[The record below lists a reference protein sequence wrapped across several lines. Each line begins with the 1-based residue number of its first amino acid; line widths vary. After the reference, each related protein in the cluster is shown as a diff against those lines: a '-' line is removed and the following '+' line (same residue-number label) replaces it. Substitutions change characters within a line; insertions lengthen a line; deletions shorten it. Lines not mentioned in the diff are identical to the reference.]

1 MKITFI
7 ISLAIIH
14 LSNPFI
20 NEVTQSFGHKSYYIS
35 IMIMLPKDKV
45 PKKYVVQNDKLFGH
59 LIKQLKLNSTEEY
72 LSVIREKLSRNKP
85 LKLTQLD
92 EGFREVIQSKELIDN
107 AKKGKEHF
115 IQTYFDEKGVIKSNN
130 YEAAAAIIDQ
140 LFQWEIPCRN
150 DDESGVLYIKP
161 VYMKNHPGK

>member
-1 MKITFI
+1 MKIIFI
-7 ISLAIIH
+7 VSLAILG

-20 NEVTQSFGHKSYYIS
+20 NEVTESFGHKSYYIS

-45 PKKYVVQNDKLFGH
+45 PKKYVVQNDELFGH

-72 LSVIREKLSRNKP
+72 LSVIRKKLSRNKS
-85 LKLTQLD
+85 LKLNQLN

-107 AKKGKEHF
+107 VKKGKEHF
-115 IQTYFDEKGVIKSNN
+115 IQTYFDEKGVIKSNS
-130 YEAAAAIIDQ
+130 YEEVAAIIDQ

-150 DDESGVLYIKP
+150 DDESGVLCIRYN
-161 VYMKNHPGK
+161 Y